1 MERKMFSENTRKQAE
16 VFNKIGDVYEAAFG
30 INPAQVSATEW
41 LIQKLPANA
50 HVLDVGC
57 GAGVPTAQLLA
68 NAGFHVVGIDSSSEM
83 LRLAQQKVPNAS
95 FHLMDMTQLSLDGHM
110 FQGMAAFFS
119 LLMLPRADIVPTI
132 HTLTQYLEPESY
144 VAISMVVG
152 NFDYFTIPF
161 LGHTI
166 NVSAYLADEFADIL
180 NAEKL
185 SVTDMQTVDFS
196 PNENAAPETQAFY
209 YCQYQP

>member
-1 MERKMFSENTRKQAE
+1 MMFSENTRKQAE

-41 LIQKLPANA
+41 LIQRLPTNA

-57 GAGVPTAQLLA
+57 GTGVPTAQLIA
-68 NAGFHVVGIDSSSEM
+68 NAGFQIMGIDSSSEM
-83 LRLAQQKVPNAS
+83 VRLAQQKVPNGT
-95 FHLMDMTQLSLDGHM
+95 FHVMDMTQLPLDGHA

-132 HTLTQYLEPESY
+132 RKLTQYLEPDSY

-152 NFDYFTIPF
+152 DFDYFTIPF

-166 NVSAYLADEFADIL
+166 NVSAYSAEKFADIL
-180 NAEKL
+180 KSEKL
-185 SVTDMQTVDFS
+185 AVADMQTVDFS

-209 YCQYQP
+209 YCQYRP